1 MKSYEEIANN
11 VFKRRDKYIANKKRK
26 KRIIASIIIPTV
38 YCIGLI
44 IGLGLWQNGFFN
56 NIPVLKDPQ
65 NVLNVDTSNPTD
77 NNTHNNNSVSRPSN
91 NNGAQGGTE
100 DDDFTSSTPSRNEN
114 SNPSEDTSSNESS
127 TYPPVVEG
135 NYFIDSI
142 DKVNFYSAKKVIDE
156 NSFWPFSTSSN
167 FAVPKV
173 APLSNIYV
181 TYPIDR
187 NKVFTTTM
195 VTYFTINLNNEK
207 GFLAQKLGGTGVV
220 EVVVT
225 ENNINDVESI
235 LTFKRENRY
244 YSCIMNGESHYTNS
258 DIISRNF
265 SSHKYI
271 DGFNVVKNFEQEN
284 YKFIVYY
291 DGARIVGFECASFDG
306 KTEKYEVDEAKLVDD
321 YCIVIYTKKTF
332 TIAQLEAYFKNEL
345 IGLYYKKN
353 KSDYSKLM
361 M

>member
-1 MKSYEEIANN
+1 MKSYEEIANT
-11 VFKRRDKYIANKKRK
+11 VFKRRDKYIANKKKK
-26 KRIIASIIIPTV
+26 KRIIVSIFVPTV
-38 YCIGLI
+38 CCICLI
-44 IGLGLWQNGFFN
+44 LGLGLWQNGFFN
-56 NIPVLKDPQ
+56 NIPVSKDPQ
-65 NVLNVDTSNPTD
+65 NVLSGDTSNPTD
-77 NNTHNNNSVSRPSN
+77 NNTQNNNSVSQPSN
-91 NNGAQGGTE
+91 SNSSQDSTE
-100 DDDFTSSTPSRNEN
+100 GDDVTSSTPSKNEN
-114 SNPSEDTSSNESS
+114 SNPSEDTSSNESP

-156 NSFWPFSTSSN
+156 NSFWPFSTGGN
-167 FAVPKV
+167 FAAPKV

-187 NKVFTTTM
+187 DKVFTTTM
-195 VTYFTINLNNEK
+195 VTYFTINLYNED
-207 GFLAQKLGGTGVV
+207 GFLAQKLGGTGLV

-225 ENNINDVESI
+225 ENNINGVESI
-235 LTFKRENRY
+235 ITFKRENRY

-271 DGFNVVKNFEQEN
+271 NGFSVVKNLEQEN

-291 DGARIVGFECASFDG
+291 DGAKVVGFECASFDG
-306 KTEKYEVDEAKLVDD
+306 VTEKYEVDEVKLVDD
-321 YCIVIYTKKTF
+321 YCVVIYTKKTF
-332 TIAQLEAYFKNEL
+332 TIAQLEAYFKKEAF
-345 IGLYYKKN
+345 GLNFKKN
-353 KSDYSKLM
+353 KSDYSKIM